1 MVAYITELNGENYD
15 EFVKDGIVLVD
26 IWATW
31 CGPCKMISPIVD
43 EISSDYVGQI
53 KVGKCDADAN
63 RDKVMELGVRNIPTI
78 FFYRKGE
85 IVDQTHGAVTKKKLT
100 DIIDGLL
107 SSSSEPV
114 DSSIDNTDTNF

>member
-1 MVAYITELNGENYD
+1 MIAYITQLNNENYD

-43 EISSDYVGQI
+43 EISSDYVDRI

-63 RDKVMELGVRNIPTI
+63 RDKVMDLGVRNIPTI

-85 IVDQTHGAVTKKKLT
+85 IVSQTHGAVTKKKLT

-107 SSSSEPV
+107 SPTESA
-114 DSSIDNTDTNF
+114 DSSVNKTDTDF

>member
-1 MVAYITELNGENYD
+1 MVAYITELNNENYD
-15 EFVKDGIVLVD
+15 DFVKEGIVLVD

-43 EISSDYVGQI
+43 EISSDYVDRI

-63 RDKVMELGVRNIPTI
+63 RDKVMDLGVRNIPTI

-85 IVDQTHGAVTKKKLT
+85 IVSQTHGAVTKKKLT

-107 SSSSEPV
+107 APVESV
-114 DSSIDNTDTNF
+114 DSSVNKTDTDF

>member
-1 MVAYITELNGENYD
+1 MIAYITQLNNENYD

-43 EISSDYVGQI
+43 EISSDYVDRI

-63 RDKVMELGVRNIPTI
+63 RDKVMDLGVRNIPTI
-78 FFYRKGE
+78 FFYKDGQ

-107 SSSSEPV
+107 APVESV
-114 DSSIDNTDTNF
+114 DSSVNDTNTDF

>member
-1 MVAYITELNGENYD
+1 MVSYITELNNENYD
-15 EFVKDGIVLVD
+15 EFVKEGIVLVD

-43 EISSDYVGQI
+43 EISSDYVDRI

-63 RDKVMELGVRNIPTI
+63 RDKVMDLGVRNIPTI

-85 IVDQTHGAVTKKKLT
+85 IVSQTHGAVTKKKLT

-107 SSSSEPV
+107 SPTESI
-114 DSSIDNTDTNF
+114 DSSVNNTDTDF